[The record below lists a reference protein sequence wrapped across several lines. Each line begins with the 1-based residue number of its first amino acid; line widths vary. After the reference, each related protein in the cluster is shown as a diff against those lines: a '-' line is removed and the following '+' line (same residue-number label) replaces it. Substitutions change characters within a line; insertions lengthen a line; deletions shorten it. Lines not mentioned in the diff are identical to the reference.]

1 MTKQRKAWERTS
13 FSPRPVNRREVKERL
28 LIVCEG
34 AQTEPNYF
42 SNFRVRSATTIRVE
56 GIGAN
61 TVSLVREALK
71 LKEGEDY
78 DQVWCVFDRDGFP
91 VENFNAALTLA
102 GNNDIK
108 VAYSNQAFELW
119 FLLHFNYYDAAL
131 SRASYI
137 KRLSGLLGRPYEK
150 NSPTIYNEL
159 KDKQADA
166 IRNAERL
173 FSMYVPSSPARDD
186 PSTTVHLLVQELNKF
201 VD

>member
-13 FSPRPVNRREVKERL
+13 FSPRPVNRREVKQTF

-34 AQTEPNYF
+34 EQTELNYF
-42 SNFRVRSATTIRVE
+42 RSFRVRTATTVKVE

-61 TVSLVREALK
+61 TVSLVREAVK

-78 DQVWCVFDRDGFP
+78 DQVWCVFDRDSFP
-91 VENFNAALTLA
+91 AKNFNDALTLA
-102 GNNDIK
+102 RSNNIE

-119 FLLHFNYYDAAL
+119 YLLHFNYYDAAMSRSSYRKSL
-131 SRASYI
+131 SAS
-137 KRLSGLLGRPYEK
+137 LGHPYEK
-150 NSPTIYNEL
+150 NSPTVYNEL

-173 FSMYVPSSPARDD
+173 LARYSPCSPEQDN
-186 PSTTVHLLVQELNKF
+186 PSTTVHLLVRELNRF

>member
-13 FSPRPVNRREVKERL
+13 FLPRPVNRREVEQTF

-34 AQTEPNYF
+34 KQTEPNYF
-42 SNFRVRSATTIRVE
+42 NSFRVRTATTVTVK

-61 TVSLVREALK
+61 TVSLVREALQ
-71 LKEGEDY
+71 LTEGEDY
-78 DQVWCVFDRDGFP
+78 DQVWCVFDRDSFP
-91 VENFNAALTLA
+91 AKNFNDALTLA
-102 GNNDIK
+102 QNNNIE

-119 FLLHFNYYDAAL
+119 FLLHFNYYDAAM

-137 KRLSGLLGRPYEK
+137 ERLSGLLGHPYEK
-150 NSPTIYNEL
+150 NSPTIYNDL

-166 IRNAERL
+166 IKNAERL
-173 FSMYVPSSPARDD
+173 LSLYVPSSPARDD